1 MTESEFSHD
10 KLVPLVREILE
21 GEDLATMTPKI
32 VRERLLKSLGN
43 PVISDNVAF
52 KGFVKSALQEIL
64 STRNQK
70 EDCSEVGPGQ
80 IEQPE
85 QPEKPEQT
93 GKVPI
98 SASKETAPEAAKKIP
113 ISISGETKLGDTKK
127 VMAKEETGKTDTT
140 LPMKRARP
148 PYSSE
153 SNQKANGTD
162 EDEKDDS
169 NSDAMMSSDDER
181 GRKQVKRKRRRG
193 SDKTTA
199 KSAKSSL
206 PEDKTLDRLNAA
218 LRELGLRMPTRQLQ
232 GKTPSQK
239 CKIILEFL
247 RTKNIHSD
255 PTLLSKRELA
265 KHRKRIETEKE
276 LLDIDTRY
284 VMDLMF

>member
-1 MTESEFSHD
+1 MKMTESEFSHD

-21 GEDLATMTPKI
+21 GEDLATITQKI

-43 PVISDNVAF
+43 PVISDTAAF

-64 STRNQK
+64 STRNQT
-70 EDCSEVGPGQ
+70 EGCSEVGS
-80 IEQPE
+80 EQVE
-85 QPEKPEQT
+85 QHDQSS
-93 GKVPI
+93 KVPI
-98 SASKETAPEAAKKIP
+98 STPKETGSKATKKGQ
-113 ISISGETKLGDTKK
+113 ISSPGETESEATKK
-127 VMAKEETGKTDTT
+127 GTAKEETDKTDTT

-148 PYSSE
+148 SHSSE
-153 SNQKANGTD
+153 SNQKVNGTD

-169 NSDAMMSSDDER
+169 NSDAVISSDDER
-181 GRKQVKRKRRRG
+181 ARKQVKQKRRRG
-193 SDKTTA
+193 SDKTTS
-199 KSAKSSL
+199 KSAKPSSS
-206 PEDKTLDRLNAA
+206 EDKSLDRLNAA

-247 RTKNIHSD
+247 RAKNVHTD

-276 LLDIDTRY
+276 LLDIDTR
-284 VMDLMF
+284 